1 MALLHAATLS
11 PSKSELIAGWLPGQ
25 AWAPQGGEVELVG
38 AFRFDDPDGRVGLE
52 VHLVRCDGVLLQVPL
67 TYRNAPLDGADDHLV
82 GTMQHSALGERW
94 VHDGMGDPVFTRML
108 AAATMTGCGQ
118 AVGMAEHDG
127 RWYVVPPQVRLDGGG
142 WSDERVPVDGFE
154 PVATDGADD
163 DGWAVL
169 RNDRFELRLAR
180 RPAAGARPPASL
192 TATWAGQDAPVVL
205 AEVRTVDGADE
216 ED

>member
-25 AWAPQGGEVELVG
+25 AWAPQRGEVELVG
-38 AFRFDDPDGRVGLE
+38 AFRFDDPDGDVGLE
-52 VHLVRCDGVLLQVPL
+52 VHLVRRDGVLLQVPL
-67 TYRNAPLDGADDHLV
+67 TYRDAPLDGAADHLL

-94 VHDGMGDPVFTRML
+94 VHDGLGDPVFARML
-108 AAATMTGCGQ
+108 AAVTMTGCGQ

-142 WSDERVPVDGFE
+142 WSDERVPIDGFE
-154 PVATDGADD
+154 PISADGGAADAD
-163 DGWAVL
+163 WAVL
-169 RNDRFELRLAR
+169 RNDRFELRMAR
-180 RPAAGARPPASL
+180 RPTPGARPPIGL

-205 AEVRTVDGADE
+205 AEVRAVGAE
-216 ED
+216 GG